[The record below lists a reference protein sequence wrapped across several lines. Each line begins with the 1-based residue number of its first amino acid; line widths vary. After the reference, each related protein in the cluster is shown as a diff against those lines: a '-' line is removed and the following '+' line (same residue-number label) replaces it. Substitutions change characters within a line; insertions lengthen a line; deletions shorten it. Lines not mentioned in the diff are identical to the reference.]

1 MAIGTAAAII
11 GGSVLSGVAGAR
23 SAKKAAKVQAEAAQ
37 TGQEAQERAAQAGIE
52 EQQRQFDITTQKL
65 GSAGVQNRI
74 QLERAQ
80 RQQQAQLD
88 PFAQAGVSALEQ
100 QQALLGLGSPEQ
112 QAQAQQALTETP
124 GQQFI
129 RGRQEK
135 ALLRGA
141 AAIGGLGGGNV
152 RTALQQQA
160 TGFAQ
165 QDLANQFSRLQSLT
179 GGGQQA
185 ASQIGQGQL
194 QTGAGIGTGGIN
206 TAARQ
211 GQFGQAAA
219 GNITNLLG
227 QQGQAAQFGAQQ
239 VGAARAGGIQDQ
251 NQALQQ
257 TLGGVLTGAAQG
269 GFLSAAQPQLAP
281 GSAISPG
288 SFARGSGLG
297 QFNF

>member
-23 SAKKAAKVQAEAAQ
+23 SAKKAAKTQAEAAQ
-37 TGQEAQERAAQAGIE
+37 TGAEAQERAAQAGIA

-65 GSAGVQNRI
+65 GSAGIQNRI

-88 PFAQAGVSALEQ
+88 PFAQAGVGALEQ
-100 QQALLGLGSPEQ
+100 QQALLGLGTPEQ

-124 GQQFI
+124 GQKFI

-165 QDLANQFSRLQSLT
+165 QDLANQFGRLQTLA
-179 GGGQQA
+179 GGGLQA
-185 ASQIGQGQL
+185 ASQLGQGAL
-194 QTGAGIGTGGIN
+194 TTGAGIGAGAIN

-219 GNITNLLG
+219 GNIGNLLA
-227 QQGQAAQFGAQQ
+227 QQAQATQFGAQQ
-239 VGAARAGGIQDQ
+239 AGAAQAGGIQAR

-269 GFLSAAQPQLAP
+269 GFLSAAQPQVAP

-288 SFARGSGLG
+288 SFSRGSGLG
-297 QFNF
+297 QFQF